1 MHLRGSSS
9 RNPWIEA
16 TALDMHFSR
25 AYYSLYIARI
35 SMIVDDDDVIDDGA
49 RGNSSMSGGKL
60 ASGKVKVV
68 VPVFLALSDQDCAKI

>member
-1 MHLRGSSS
+1 M
-9 RNPWIEA
+9 IE
-16 TALDMHFSR
+16 
-25 AYYSLYIARI
+25 
-35 SMIVDDDDVIDDGA
+35 DDDDVIDDGA